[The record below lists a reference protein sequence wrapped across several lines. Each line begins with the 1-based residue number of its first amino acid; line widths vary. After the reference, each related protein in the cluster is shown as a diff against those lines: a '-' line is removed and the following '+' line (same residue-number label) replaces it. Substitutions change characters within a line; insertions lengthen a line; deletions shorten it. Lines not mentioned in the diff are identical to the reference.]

1 MKNLF
6 LLIILFSLTT
16 TLFAQ
21 NETKARQEIDLVLRD
36 FTSFGS
42 AYRIGNDASLWRI
55 GLNFSTN
62 TQKSESMAD
71 SLENI
76 DARTFFDISLGW
88 EKRFEVV
95 DKLFLRIGGD
105 AFYQNTKIKD
115 ENYQNI
121 SFGQTSTSDVRTNG
135 LGIRLVL
142 GTMYQ
147 INPNI
152 HIGFE
157 VLPQFIRSNSSTERT
172 FTTANSMGTSN
183 MEASSTGFNLNTSS
197 LRINFGFNF

>member
-1 MKNLF
+1 MKYLLLPFILLLF
-6 LLIILFSLTT
+6 TT
-16 TLFAQ
+16 TLSAQ

-55 GLNFSTN
+55 GLSFSSN
-62 TQKSESMAD
+62 TTKSESLAD

-76 DARTFFDISLGW
+76 DSRSFFDISLGW

-95 DKLFLRIGGD
+95 DRLLLRLGAD
-105 AFYQNTKIKD
+105 AFYQNSKLRIED
-115 ENYQNI
+115 YEFV
-121 SFGQTSTSDVRTNG
+121 SFGQTTTNDITTNG
-135 LGIRLVL
+135 FGVRLVL

-172 FTTANSMGTSN
+172 FSTANSTGTSN
-183 MEASSTGFNLNTSS
+183 REGSTTGFDLNTSS
-197 LRINFGFNF
+197 LRLNFGFNF